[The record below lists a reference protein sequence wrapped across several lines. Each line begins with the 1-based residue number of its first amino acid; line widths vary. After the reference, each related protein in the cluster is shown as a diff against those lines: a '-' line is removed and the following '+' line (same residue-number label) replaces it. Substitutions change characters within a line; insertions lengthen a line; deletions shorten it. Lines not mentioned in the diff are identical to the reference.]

1 MHENDVART
10 ARGALCNN
18 RGLGNDRRGKGSCK
32 DQRRLPA
39 NFRNPA
45 RDHAHVRVLAVFESN
60 ATSVEGPSDPQMS
73 GQAGYVTDDTNEQVK
88 PDQRDVTLV
97 VLGALHPN
105 VKT

>member
-1 MHENDVART
+1 
-10 ARGALCNN
+10 
-18 RGLGNDRRGKGSCK
+18 
-32 DQRRLPA
+32 
-39 NFRNPA
+39 
-45 RDHAHVRVLAVFESN
+45 
-60 ATSVEGPSDPQMS
+60 MS